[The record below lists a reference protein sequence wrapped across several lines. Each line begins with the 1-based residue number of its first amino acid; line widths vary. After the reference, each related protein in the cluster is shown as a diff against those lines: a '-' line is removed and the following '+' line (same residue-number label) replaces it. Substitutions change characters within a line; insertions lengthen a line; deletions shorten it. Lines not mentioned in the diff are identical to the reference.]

1 MSKQVA
7 SKPEY
12 ATSSLTQNG
21 YEHRQQQQRMCSKHR
36 HSCHTDG
43 QRQQQTPEGTLHTYK
58 QTREQYIIR
67 FLHAAAVTYSC
78 WLIPLQLAGKKTH
91 ILDMQCHVSPMIS
104 MKICFQC
111 SQVWKPRCR
120 AEDCGREASC
130 SWMKFSH

>member
-1 MSKQVA
+1 MDREMASTAPISQPSQYMSATTTQITPVGTTETQNYTHTHTHTHTHTILSKQVT

-21 YEHRQQQQRMCSKHR
+21 YEYRQQQQRMCSKHR

-67 FLHAAAVTYSC
+67 FLHAAAVTDSC
-78 WLIPLQLAGKKTH
+78 
-91 ILDMQCHVSPMIS
+91 
-104 MKICFQC
+104 
-111 SQVWKPRCR
+111 
-120 AEDCGREASC
+120 
-130 SWMKFSH
+130 